1 MGDKWSEKEKDSVFK
16 RKTGIERPREIEKK
30 AKIRKTEI
38 TMKAQNRQ

>member
-16 RKTGIERPREIEKK
+16 RKTGIERPREIKK
-30 AKIRKTEI
+30 AKKRKTEI